1 MAARGTWPSPGAQ
14 TSHRTPNDGC
24 VVLFLSLVE
33 ETTVTE
39 PEDSITGEPEGETAG
54 SVATPPRR
62 RAPGADP
69 AVRSFGAA
77 RTCAAEGCETRLSR
91 YNPDS
96 YCSVHRGWDRQVT
109 TRRRRGGDED
119 EG

>member
-1 MAARGTWPSPGAQ
+1 VCGA
-14 TSHRTPNDGC
+14 
-24 VVLFLSLVE
+24 FASLAE

-39 PEDSITGEPEGETAG
+39 PDETA
-54 SVATPPRR
+54 SATPTRR

-69 AVRSFGAA
+69 AVRSFGSA
-77 RTCAAEGCETRLSR
+77 RTCATDGCETRLSR

-109 TRRRRGGDED
+109 TRRRRADDENPLP
-119 EG
+119 

>member
-1 MAARGTWPSPGAQ
+1 VVRFLFPVQGGHGDRAGRDRRRPPDPAAGG
-14 TSHRTPNDGC
+14 G
-24 VVLFLSLVE
+24 
-33 ETTVTE
+33 
-39 PEDSITGEPEGETAG
+39 
-54 SVATPPRR
+54 

-77 RTCAAEGCETRLSR
+77 RTCAADGCETKLSR

-96 YCSVHRGWDRQVT
+96 FCSVHRGWDRQVV
-109 TRRRRGGDED
+109 TRRRRAEEAED